1 MEATRRD
8 FLDYLIGG
16 AIAGGIL
23 GFTYP
28 IIKSLAPS
36 EEDIK
41 TAVVR
46 VNISDIDVLGAKVV
60 SWKGKPVIV
69 MKLPEGFEWKGEV
82 KEDKNYKLLKEHRVF
97 ALIGICTH
105 LGCIP
110 LWRPKGDAD
119 YHQPHLHCPC
129 HGGIYTPWGDVV
141 AGPPP
146 ASLHLPP
153 QRIEGNML
161 VIGEPGFIK
170 GKA

>member
-16 AIAGGIL
+16 SILAGIG

-36 EEDIK
+36 KEELK

-46 VNISDIDVLGAKVV
+46 VNIKDLETFGVKVV
-60 SWKGKPVIV
+60 SWKGKPVLV
-69 MKLPEGFEWKGEV
+69 LKLPENFEWKGDL
-82 KEDKNYKLLKEHRVF
+82 KTEDNIKVLKDKRIF

-119 YHQPHLHCPC
+119 FNEPHLHCPC
-129 HGGIYTPWGDVV
+129 HGGIYTPYGDVV

-146 ASLHLPP
+146 ASLPIPP
-153 QRIEGNML
+153 QKIEGNML
-161 VIGEPGFIK
+161 VIG
-170 GKA
+170 

>member
-16 AIAGGIL
+16 AIVGGIM
-23 GFTYP
+23 GFSYP

-36 EEDIK
+36 KEDIK
-41 TAVVR
+41 TAIVR
-46 VNISDIDVLGAKVV
+46 VNIGDIEHFGAKVV

-69 MKLPEGFEWKGEV
+69 MRLPKGFEWKGEIEEKRNYEILKD
-82 KEDKNYKLLKEHRVF
+82 KEAF

-110 LWRPKGDAD
+110 LWRPKGDSD

-146 ASLHLPP
+146 SPLKLPP
-153 QRIEGNML
+153 QKIEGNML
-161 VIGEPGFIK
+161 VIGESGFVKEIT
-170 GKA
+170 